1 MMHSLLMYLALA
13 ATSSAWANAGANI
26 QLPPAAKNTVY
37 KCEVQ
42 GRTHYS
48 DTPCPGAVEVD
59 VTPTRGVHSMSG
71 TKRTSAAV
79 QHEAMLENMQRAR
92 QQAMA
97 SVLPASASAQPAVA
111 QPAHAVQTQA
121 LASAP
126 QPART
131 SSSAL
136 DPMQIIH
143 GMLSTLLQA
152 VQPLL
157 WFLPLLVLVLIV
169 KTAAF
174 KGWMGELL
182 IRQLLK
188 KRPTAK
194 AKKELHL
201 HNVTLKDD
209 RGTTQIDHVLISAYG
224 VFVIETKNYNGQIT
238 GSAEA
243 REWQQRFFQKQ
254 YAFQNPLR
262 QNYRHI
268 KALENTL
275 KLPSSVFQ
283 SVVVFAGQCELKSSF
298 PPNVCTKDN
307 LPAFI
312 QSFKQVVLT
321 PGQIQAAYQTLQK
334 NRLPDNFLTH
344 FRHVRN
350 LRKQHP
356 RV

>member
-1 MMHSLLMYLALA
+1 MHSLLMYLALA

-97 SVLPASASAQPAVA
+97 RVLPASASAQPAVA
-111 QPAHAVQTQA
+111 QPAHAVQPQA

-174 KGWMGELL
+174 KGWIGELL

-188 KRPTAK
+188 KRPAAK
-194 AKKELHL
+194 AEKELHL

-209 RGTTQIDHVLISAYG
+209 RGTTQIECVYKGQLACLYPVVQASGADTRPNPSGVPNIAKKPSA
-224 VFVIETKNYNGQIT
+224 
-238 GSAEA
+238 
-243 REWQQRFFQKQ
+243 
-254 YAFQNPLR
+254 R
-262 QNYRHI
+262 Q
-268 KALENTL
+268 
-275 KLPSSVFQ
+275 
-283 SVVVFAGQCELKSSF
+283 
-298 PPNVCTKDN
+298 
-307 LPAFI
+307 
-312 QSFKQVVLT
+312 
-321 PGQIQAAYQTLQK
+321 
-334 NRLPDNFLTH
+334 LPDPFQARTQPTQTTSQSL
-344 FRHVRN
+344 N
-350 LRKQHP
+350 LAIPAALSATAQHHKKRTTP
-356 RV
+356 FGAVLF

>member
-1 MMHSLLMYLALA
+1 MYLALA

-26 QLPPAAKNTVY
+26 QLPPATKNTVY

-92 QQAMA
+92 QQ
-97 SVLPASASAQPAVA
+97 
-111 QPAHAVQTQA
+111 
-121 LASAP
+121 
-126 QPART
+126 
-131 SSSAL
+131 
-136 DPMQIIH
+136 
-143 GMLSTLLQA
+143 
-152 VQPLL
+152 
-157 WFLPLLVLVLIV
+157 
-169 KTAAF
+169 
-174 KGWMGELL
+174 
-182 IRQLLK
+182 
-188 KRPTAK
+188 AK

-334 NRLPDNFLTH
+334 NRLSDNFLTH